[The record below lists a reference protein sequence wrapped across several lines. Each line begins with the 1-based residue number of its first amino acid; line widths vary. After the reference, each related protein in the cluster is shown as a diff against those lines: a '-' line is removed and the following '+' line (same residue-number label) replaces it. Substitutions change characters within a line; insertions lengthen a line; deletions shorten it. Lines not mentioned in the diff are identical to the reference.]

1 MKAVVAAFN
10 QEKALVTSRGLLR
23 DCTTGY
29 GTDGALHSTI
39 EGGQH
44 DEHGGH
50 QVWGGDV
57 SRARDGDQDDAC
69 PRPGAAREGDQWSAV

>member
-1 MKAVVAAFN
+1 MELF
-10 QEKALVTSRGLLR
+10 EALVEAER
-23 DCTTGY
+23 
-29 GTDGALHSTI
+29 